1 MSMAGAR
8 IILASVAALSI
19 IGSEALAQEDQT
31 TGRIIKIDQANG
43 LITLEHKQGGTVGAA
58 GANNLVGTYNMNGL
72 TLNGLN
78 SLDVGDRVVFTEV
91 QIGGVW
97 TVTKIEKQ

>member
-19 IGSEALAQEDQT
+19 IGSEALAQEGQT